1 MIEHADIP
9 NIYFT
14 FVGFGSTFGIMSND
28 SGGSENSEDAGDA
41 LGVLLDLVLESDAHS
56 AARFGPVAREMLKRL
71 APRDSAETML
81 ITQMIATFSRSM
93 FLSRHASKQKNP
105 KWFALYSEECDRT
118 MNLYRKQMQTL
129 ADYRGPRRR
138 SFTAIRTAN
147 IAEQQVVVRGSVA
160 RGRAGRKDARAKR
173 VESRSETEKALP
185 VVGQGEGGAAGGD
198 PQGEAV
204 GA

>member
-1 MIEHADIP
+1 M
-9 NIYFT
+9 
-14 FVGFGSTFGIMSND
+14 STG
-28 SGGSENSEDAGDA
+28 SGGSENSEDAGDS
-41 LGVLLDLVLESDAHS
+41 LRVLLDLALESDAHS
-56 AARFGPVAREMLKRL
+56 AARFGPVARDMLRRL

-93 FLSRHASKQKNP
+93 FLSRHANRQKNP

-147 IAEQQVVVRGSVA
+147 IAGQQVVVSRSATG
-160 RGRAGRKDARAKR
+160 GRAGRKDARAKR

-185 VVGQGEGGAAGGD
+185 IVGQGEGGTAGGD
-198 PQGEAV
+198 SQGETL

>member
-1 MIEHADIP
+1 ML
-9 NIYFT
+9 
-14 FVGFGSTFGIMSND
+14 GIMSND
-28 SGGSENSEDAGDA
+28 SGGSESSEDAGEA
-41 LGVLLDLVLESDAHS
+41 LGVLLDLALESDLHS
-56 AARFGPVAREMLKRL
+56 AARFGPVAREMLRRL

-129 ADYRGPRRR
+129 ADYREPRRR

-147 IAEQQVVVRGSVA
+147 IAGQQVVMRGSVA
-160 RGRAGRKDARAKR
+160 RGRAGRKDGRAKR
-173 VESRSETEKALP
+173 VESISETEKALP
-185 VVGQGEGGAAGGD
+185 VVGEGEGGAAGGD
-198 PQGEAV
+198 LQGEAV